1 MKSGNVKLRNRYA
14 WLIVDGLK
22 THLIILSPI
31 KERGRELFTVP
42 EEFTEFLG
50 LRGIEIVPATNGEA
64 AEHLARR
71 VAMMENSLQREK
83 PARQLK
89 LK

>member
-1 MKSGNVKLRNRYA
+1 MKLRNRYA
-14 WLIVDGLK
+14 WLIVDGHK

-31 KERGRELFTVP
+31 KDRGRELFTVP

-50 LRGIEIVPATNGEA
+50 LRGIEIVPATNAEA

-71 VAMMENSLQREK
+71 VATMENSLQRER
-83 PARQLK
+83 PDRQMVL
-89 LK
+89 LNQ